1 LKLHIDGQGLFPQKV
16 FIFDIPIILTP
27 VYFLTFVK
35 KTALSKDYYF
45 TSRWISFMEN
55 MITEVRI
62 FPKQELGKTLAF
74 ANITIMDQ
82 FVVKNLRVVR
92 DDKGIFIGMPSNKK
106 KNGEYVDIFFPIT
119 QEAREYITKVIVD
132 KYEELAASGLLEAV
146 GD

>member
-1 LKLHIDGQGLFPQKV
+1 
-16 FIFDIPIILTP
+16 
-27 VYFLTFVK
+27 
-35 KTALSKDYYF
+35 
-45 TSRWISFMEN
+45 MEN

-82 FVVKNLRVVR
+82 FVVKNLRVVKG
-92 DDKGIFIGMPSNKK
+92 DKGIFIGMPSNKK

-119 QEAREYITKVIVD
+119 QEARDYISKVIVD
-132 KYEELAASGLLEAV
+132 KYDELAASGLLEAV

>member
-1 LKLHIDGQGLFPQKV
+1 
-16 FIFDIPIILTP
+16 
-27 VYFLTFVK
+27 
-35 KTALSKDYYF
+35 
-45 TSRWISFMEN
+45 MEN

-82 FVVKNLRVVR
+82 FVVKNLRVVKG
-92 DDKGIFIGMPSNKK
+92 DKGIFIGMPSNKK

-119 QEAREYITKVIVD
+119 QEARDYITKVIVD
-132 KYEELAASGLLEAV
+132 KYDELAASGLLEAV

>member
-1 LKLHIDGQGLFPQKV
+1 
-16 FIFDIPIILTP
+16 
-27 VYFLTFVK
+27 
-35 KTALSKDYYF
+35 
-45 TSRWISFMEN
+45 MEN

-82 FVVKNLRVVR
+82 FVVKNLRVVKG
-92 DDKGIFIGMPSNKK
+92 DKGIFIGMPSNKK

-119 QEAREYITKVIVD
+119 QEARDYITKVIVA
-132 KYEELAASGLLEAV
+132 KYDELAASGLLEAV